1 MIVLG
6 DTIIDVD
13 WKKFI
18 GLKTSALGVKK
29 VTIPGNLALLNL
41 MLKETLFM

>member
-29 VTIPGNLALLNL
+29 VTIQ
-41 MLKETLFM
+41 EIWRC